1 MANTGQ
7 PFTRVAAFVRNM
19 AGPQAHRPR
28 GCSIHVHEL
37 HKLLWDL
44 PPRYTSSPAASRWEH
59 NQYAV
64 ELYLQRVLR
73 PGHPWLATS
82 AKSADVILTATNF
95 SLWCFLGKGRS
106 ASRLWQEAVRKD
118 ILWPR
123 PRSGTRA
130 VMLMPHTY
138 SQCPPPSDLATQN
151 VTALVEYARRP
162 RDVRNGLTVVS
173 PFVVSEPGWLV
184 QPAGS
189 RATRPTGH
197 ARVVWAARS
206 GRLIFMAGHV
216 PKIGFRRTRFRLWQQ
231 LQREPRAT
239 VLSPTLACSVG
250 SYHVCRMDDGF
261 LQRQNKTF
269 FDSFCHPFCGTHL
282 GASQPLGT
290 KWSRKL
296 NRSKISR
303 VHCGGPMNKR
313 VTAAVMYRNLRSAC
327 KAHDP
332 LDVDFAAV
340 LPAMV
345 RDTRRLTHSAY
356 LESAMSHRFCLIA
369 PGDFVSTHKISESI
383 VIGGAGGC
391 IPVIVLP
398 RVLKDGG
405 GQTGRSDR
413 SLGPSVAM
421 HLPYSRW
428 LDYCSIAYLVAEST
442 ALTDFASV
450 LERLSR
456 VTSEEAAAKHA
467 ALRVV
472 REAFVFRFG
481 STPEQPT
488 AAEYILDEA
497 CALARRSSNP
507 MPVAGGDHGKC
518 TLG

>member
-1 MANTGQ
+1 M
-7 PFTRVAAFVRNM
+7 
-19 AGPQAHRPR
+19 
-28 GCSIHVHEL
+28 
-37 HKLLWDL
+37 
-44 PPRYTSSPAASRWEH
+44 
-59 NQYAV
+59 
-64 ELYLQRVLR
+64 
-73 PGHPWLATS
+73 
-82 AKSADVILTATNF
+82 
-95 SLWCFLGKGRS
+95 
-106 ASRLWQEAVRKD
+106 
-118 ILWPR
+118 
-123 PRSGTRA
+123 
-130 VMLMPHTY
+130 MLMPHTY

-405 GQTGRSDR
+405 GQTVRSDR